1 MKQLFAAV
9 LMVAGLALSQ
19 QASAQQLRYYY
30 YPSSNV
36 YYDVANNRYIVPSGS
51 SWVTRSAASSR
62 DMVLGSN
69 RVTVYSETPEVWRY
83 NDTHKAKY
91 KGKSAGAPYGK
102 AVGYK
107 GTNPNKATG
116 TKATKAAKSAGKANA
131 SKGKAKGKG

>member
-1 MKQLFAAV
+1 MKQLFATI
-9 LMVAGLALSQ
+9 LMLVGLAQ
-19 QASAQQLRYYY
+19 GPEASAQQLRYYY

-62 DMVLGSN
+62 DMVLGGN

-107 GTNPNKATG
+107 GTNPNKASGNTG
-116 TKATKAAKSAGKANA
+116 TKAAKGSGKANA